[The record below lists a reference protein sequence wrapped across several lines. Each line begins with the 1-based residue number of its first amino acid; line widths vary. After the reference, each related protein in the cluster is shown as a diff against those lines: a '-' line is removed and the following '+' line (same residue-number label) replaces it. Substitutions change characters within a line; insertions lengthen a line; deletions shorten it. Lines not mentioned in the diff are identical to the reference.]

1 MINSVIIVFLMSI
14 TTVISVQA
22 QDIQAT
28 QITKDVIV
36 IHGGG
41 GNITAVRTDS
51 GIVVIDS
58 FVSPH
63 LAKEA
68 RDLIMSYFPDI
79 PIKYLINT
87 HHHSD
92 HIRGNQCFRDAV
104 IIGHANLKKHMMD
117 DYDQLVGKYS
127 NYNEKIMDLKNRIE
141 ELEKLEDETGEEAN
155 KLKEDL
161 TFWEG
166 AQTFLEEFIP
176 TPPCLH
182 LTSDAILTFGGK
194 TFEILYNG
202 TAHTDNDLV
211 ILIPEDQ
218 LLVMGDL
225 LFYRKCYI
233 MSSASDVKNWI
244 TILDKILKRSDEYKN
259 VIPGHGAVV
268 VDVEGLVA
276 QRDYLTTLL
285 NAVSNAHHRGLTLD
299 QTKREITLGNYNEY
313 IDYDKIGLDI
323 EACWHQ
329 LER

>member
-1 MINSVIIVFLMSI
+1 MINKVIIVFLMFI
-14 TTVISVQA
+14 TTGTSVQA
-22 QDIQAT
+22 QDIQAK

-68 RDLIMSYFPDI
+68 RNFIMKYFPDI

-92 HIRGNQCFRDAV
+92 HIRGNQYFRDAV
-104 IIGHANLKKHMMD
+104 IIGHVNLEKHMMD

-127 NYNEKIMDLKNRIE
+127 NYNEKIVDLKNRIE
-141 ELEKLEDETGEEAN
+141 ELEELKDKKGEEADT
-155 KLKEDL
+155 LKIDL
-161 TFWEG
+161 LFWEE
-166 AQTFLEEFIP
+166 AKTFLGEFVP

-182 LTSDAILTFGGK
+182 ITSDAILTFGGK

-211 ILIPEDQ
+211 ILILEDQ
-218 LLVMGDL
+218 LLIMGDL

-244 TILDKILKRSDEYKN
+244 TILDEMLKRSDEYKN

-268 VDVEGLVA
+268 VDVEALVA
-276 QRDYLTTLL
+276 QRDYLNTLL
-285 NAVSNAHHRGLTLD
+285 GTVSDAHHRGLTLD
-299 QTKREITLGNYNEY
+299 QTKKEITLGNYKEY